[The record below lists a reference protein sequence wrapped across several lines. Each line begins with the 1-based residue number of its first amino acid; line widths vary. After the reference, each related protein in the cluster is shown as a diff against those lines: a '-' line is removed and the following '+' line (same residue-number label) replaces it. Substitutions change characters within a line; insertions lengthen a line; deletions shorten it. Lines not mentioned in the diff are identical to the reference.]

1 MISFYSCCLEILIR
15 GLYIRLFTFHSI
27 FIGSCAFLSPFL
39 FFFLLLF
46 ILLLSRET
54 AEATKKR
61 REMMD
66 SGGECVAHFCART
79 YVIKFAIRRRN
90 LWFWKGLFGTWNRK
104 LLLKFIS
111 YCEVAEPGYSVA
123 REALSEVWTEFVF
136 GNCEWH
142 PIGFERDANK
152 LCVRIMKRW
161 KKFSL

>member
-15 GLYIRLFTFHSI
+15 GYIHSVVYVSLDFYRLLRFSFPL
-27 FIGSCAFLSPFL
+27 F

-152 LCVRIMKRW
+152 LNV
-161 KKFSL
+161 